1 MKEIKIMKTATT
13 KKHLTEDQIKRNFGR
28 FISTHRK
35 LLDMTQRQLA
45 DRTGMD
51 NTYISR
57 LEKGLIAKPRPETLD
72 KIANALNIDVKV
84 LSDKVY
90 PKKNKEGLFE
100 DSTIVFDPDNK
111 KLPSYFMELLYKESE
126 EVIAAN
132 DINANRKV
140 ESFIATIMKNLFE
153 RELEEGDLIKECI
166 ELLENKLKRE
176 ILAKT
181 EEVVC
186 DRATSQTAYQN
197 HIYIECKEYE
207 DSFC

>member
-1 MKEIKIMKTATT
+1 MKTTATKT
-13 KKHLTEDQIKRNFGR
+13 HLTEDQIKRNFGR

-35 LLDMTQRQLA
+35 LLDMTQHQLA
-45 DRTGMD
+45 DRAGMD

-111 KLPSYFMELLYKESE
+111 QLPSYFMELLDKQSKQDDTANEKDADQE
-126 EVIAAN
+126 TDELITQVI
-132 DINANRKV
+132 I
-140 ESFIATIMKNLFE
+140 NLF
-153 RELEEGDLIKECI
+153 RKELKEGNLVKDCRG
-166 ELLENKLKRE
+166 LLEKKLKKDL
-176 ILAKT
+176 LAK
-181 EEVVC
+181 
-186 DRATSQTAYQN
+186 AA
-197 HIYIECKEYE
+197 K
-207 DSFC
+207 